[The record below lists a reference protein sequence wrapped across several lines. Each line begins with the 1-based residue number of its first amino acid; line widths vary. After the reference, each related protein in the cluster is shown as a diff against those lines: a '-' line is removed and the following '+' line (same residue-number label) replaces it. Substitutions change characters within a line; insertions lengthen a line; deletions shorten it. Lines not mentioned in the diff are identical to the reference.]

1 MIISAELSLYALD
14 ADNFGLP
21 VNEFIDGLKK
31 FDIEVNPGSMST
43 IIIGTTDVIFSAIQ
57 SAFETVSQKNNVALI
72 IKISNACPI

>member
-1 MIISAELSLYALD
+1 MIISAELTLYALGT
-14 ADNFGLP
+14 DNFGLP